1 MTKRIL
7 AFILVAFSVVTVN
20 AFSVVPGSEKNPL
33 ASEIMVPIGKTGK
46 TISLAELATISP
58 KSFSALS
65 GKKLNFSEKV
75 GFKLSQRQLKRCI
88 NGDGTV
94 NAKLLAKFNKK
105 AEGGGFHLGG
115 FALGFFLGL
124 IGVLIAYVAF
134 NDDLKSQRI
143 KWSWIG
149 LIGAIVLGLV
159 LVLAVF
165 NSVT

>member
-1 MTKRIL
+1 MTKKIL

-20 AFSVVPGSEKNPL
+20 AFSVVPTTEKNPL
-33 ASEIMVPIGKTGK
+33 ATEIMVPIGKTGK
-46 TISLAELATISP
+46 TISLADLATISP
-58 KSFSALS
+58 KNFSALT
-65 GKKLNFSEKV
+65 GKKLNLSEKI
-75 GFKLSQRQLKRCI
+75 GFKLSQRQIKKCI

-134 NDDLKSQRI
+134 NDDLKSQRV
-143 KWSWIG
+143 KWAW
-149 LIGAIVLGLV
+149 LGLV
-159 LVLAVF
+159 GAVVLSLILILAVF
-165 NSVT
+165 NSVK

>member
-33 ASEIMVPIGKTGK
+33 ASEIMVPLGKTGK
-46 TISLAELATISP
+46 MISLAELATITP
-58 KSFSALS
+58 KSFSALT
-65 GKKLNFSEKV
+65 GKKLNLSEKI
-75 GFKLSQRQLKRCI
+75 GFKLSQRQIKKCI
-88 NGDGTV
+88 NSDGTV
-94 NAKLLAKFNKK
+94 NSKLLAKFSKK

-134 NDDLKSQRI
+134 NDDLKQQRI
-143 KWSWIG
+143 KWAWLG
-149 LIGAIVLGLV
+149 VLGAIVLTLI

-165 NSVT
+165 NSVK

>member
-7 AFILVAFSVVTVN
+7 AFILVAFSVVTLN
-20 AFSVVPGSEKNPL
+20 AFSVVPTSEKNPL
-33 ASEIMVPIGKTGK
+33 ASEVMVPIGKTGK
-46 TISLAELATISP
+46 MISLADLATISP
-58 KSFSALS
+58 KNFSVLT
-65 GKKLNFSEKV
+65 GKKLNLSEKI
-75 GFKLSQRQLKRCI
+75 GFKLSQRQIKKCI

-105 AEGGGFHLGG
+105 ADGGGFHLGG

-143 KWSWIG
+143 KWAWLG
-149 LIGAIVLGLV
+149 VLGAIVLSLI

-165 NSVT
+165 NSAK